1 MKTFDTQ
8 VKIYKEVLTFLDIVQ
23 GDDKSDIGAKATGI
37 LNKILNSKC
46 IFIVNLKAEVFT
58 LTEYLFLLCQ
68 KINNHLQSILN
79 NVISIEVLL
88 TEMIEKFESFYDNV
102 RKQAKECDLED
113 TPEELS
119 QNLN

>member
-1 MKTFDTQ
+1 LKTFDTQ